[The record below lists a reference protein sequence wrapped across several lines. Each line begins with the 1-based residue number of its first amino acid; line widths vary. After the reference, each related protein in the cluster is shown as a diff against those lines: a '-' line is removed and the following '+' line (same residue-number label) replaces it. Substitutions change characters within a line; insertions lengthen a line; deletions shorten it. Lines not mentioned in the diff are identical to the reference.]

1 MYLNTFTLYIL
12 IDIPFVIF
20 NDLLTLITYNRI
32 SQRTE
37 HLSFLL
43 GDAHITEF
51 VQPVIFNIIMSSD
64 S

>member
-1 MYLNTFTLYIL
+1 MYLSTFTLYIL
-12 IDIPFVIF
+12 IDIPLVIF
-20 NDLLTLITYNRI
+20 NDLLTLITYNRN
-32 SQRTE
+32 SQWTE

-51 VQPVIFNIIMSSD
+51 AQPVIFNIIMPSD